1 MISNIQKLEQEFFQ
15 KINLFEERDKE
26 LILKA
31 YKISYEK
38 HLGQKRLSG
47 EDYITHPLSVALILL
62 DLKMDVSTISAA
74 LMHDILEDTE
84 TTEEEILK
92 IFNPTILKLIKG
104 VTKISAMRNSA
115 QFVSRG
121 YEDLRRFIFSIIDDL
136 RVLIIKLADRL
147 HNMRTL
153 QYQPPAKQIEIAKNT
168 LELYAP
174 LAARLGMEW
183 IKDELEDLALYYIDH
198 KSYQYI
204 KEAIAS
210 KKEDRKKYIES
221 IIDEIKAI
229 IEKEKLNNINI
240 EGRGKH
246 FYSIYRKLKFQ
257 NKNIDEIYDLMG
269 IRILAES
276 IRDCYTVLGIIHNLY
291 KPIPSRFK
299 DYIAFPKANLYQS
312 LHTTVIDNNG
322 KHIEVQIRTYEMDN
336 NAKYG
341 VAAHWMYKENISDE
355 KKIETELKIFSK
367 LKDWKQQDFS
377 DENLMENLKAE
388 ILSEQIFVY
397 TPRGDVVQLPKNATT
412 LDFAFAI
419 HTDIGLHCIGARV
432 NGKFVPIRKELKG
445 GEVVE
450 ILTSK
455 KQLPSIDWLEI
466 TKTRKAKS
474 KIRSFFREVDK
485 LNRNEK
491 IKLSSD
497 AAINVINSINTEKK
511 LDLSRSINSEKKSER
526 PNELKSEV
534 ENKNKVENLYENKY
548 IYVFGN
554 HNILYQFATCCN
566 PRPADKIVGY
576 ISISK
581 HSVVIHKA
589 QCKFIQRII
598 NEYGNSRI
606 VPVSWNDPFATFNRK
621 YKIESEENSTKI
633 ISEIVNAIDIGNL
646 HLKELNSTVKDLKT
660 VCFITVESKT
670 EESFQIFENQISQLE
685 DRLKLLRIN

>member
-1 MISNIQKLEQEFFQ
+1 MISQVQSLEQEFFQ
-15 KINLFEERDKE
+15 KIGIFDEKDKD

-31 YKISYEK
+31 YKVSYEK

-47 EDYITHPLSVALILL
+47 EDYITHPLSVAIILL
-62 DLKMDVSTISAA
+62 DLKMDVSTICAA

-92 IFNPTILKLIKG
+92 DFDPTILKLIKG

-115 QFVSRG
+115 QFVSKG

-153 QYQPPAKQIEIAKNT
+153 QFQPSSKQIEIAKNT
-168 LELYAP
+168 IELYAP
-174 LAARLGMEW
+174 LASRLGIEW
-183 IKDELEDLALYYIDH
+183 IKDELEDLSLYYLDY

-204 KEAIAS
+204 KSAVAS
-210 KKEDRKKYIES
+210 KKEDRQKYLDT
-221 IIDEIKAI
+221 IIQEIKAAI
-229 IEKEKLNNINI
+229 GKEDLQNIKI

-246 FYSIYRKLKFQ
+246 FYSIYRKLKNQ
-257 NKNIDEIYDLMG
+257 NKSIDEIYDLMG
-269 IRILAES
+269 IRILTDS

-367 LKDWKQQDFS
+367 LKDWKQKDFS

-397 TPRGDVVQLPKNATT
+397 TPKGDVVQLPKNATA

-419 HTDIGLHCIGARV
+419 HTEVGLHCIGARI
-432 NGKFVPIRKELKG
+432 NGRFVPIRKELKG

-474 KIRSFFREVDK
+474 KIRSFFKQVDQQNK
-485 LNRNEK
+485 KEK
-491 IKLSSD
+491 IKLSSE
-497 AAINVINSINTEKK
+497 AASNVINSIDTEKK
-511 LDLSRSINSEKKSER
+511 VDLSKTVVSES
-526 PNELKSEV
+526 
-534 ENKNKVENLYENKY
+534 KY
-548 IYVFGN
+548 VYIFGN
-554 HNILYQFATCCN
+554 HNIVYQFATCCK
-566 PRPADKIVGY
+566 PQPADKIVGF
-576 ISISK
+576 ISVAK
-581 HSVVIHKA
+581 HSVIIHKA
-589 QCKFIQRII
+589 QCRFIQKVL
-598 NEYGNSRI
+598 NEYGTSRI
-606 VPVSWNDPFATFNRK
+606 ISVSWNDPFATFSRK

-633 ISEIVNAIDIGNL
+633 IAEIVNSIDIANL
-646 HLKELNSTVKDLKT
+646 HLKELNSVVKDLKT
-660 VCFITVESKT
+660 TCFILVESKT
-670 EESFQIFENQISQLE
+670 EESFPIFESQILQLE
-685 DRLKLLRIN
+685 DRIKLSRIN

>member
-1 MISNIQKLEQEFFQ
+1 MISQVQGLEQEFFQ
-15 KINLFEERDKE
+15 KISIFDEKEKE

-31 YKISYEK
+31 YKVSYEK

-47 EDYITHPLSVALILL
+47 EDYIVHPLSVAIILL
-62 DLKMDVSTISAA
+62 DLKMDFNTICAA

-84 TTEEEILK
+84 TNEEEILK
-92 IFNPTILKLIKG
+92 DFDPTILKLIKG

-115 QFVSRG
+115 QFVSKG

-153 QYQPPAKQIEIAKNT
+153 QFQPPIKQQEIAKNT

-174 LAARLGMEW
+174 LASRLGIEW
-183 IKDELEDLALYYIDH
+183 IKDELEDLSLYYLDY

-204 KEAIAS
+204 KNAVSS
-210 KKEDRKKYIES
+210 KREDRIKYIDS
-221 IIDEIKAI
+221 IIQAIKTA
-229 IEKEKLNNINI
+229 IEKEGLENIKI

-246 FYSIYRKLKFQ
+246 FYSIYRKLKYQ

-269 IRILAES
+269 IRILTNS
-276 IRDCYTVLGIIHNLY
+276 IRECYTILGIIHNLY

-367 LKDWKQQDFS
+367 LKDWKQKDFS

-397 TPRGDVVQLPKNATT
+397 TPKGDVVQLPKNATA

-419 HTDIGLHCIGARV
+419 HTEVGLHCIGARI
-432 NGKFVPIRKELKG
+432 NGRFAPIRKGLKG

-474 KIRSFFREVDK
+474 KIRSFFKQIDQQNK
-485 LNRNEK
+485 KEK
-491 IKLSSD
+491 IKLSSE
-497 AAINVINSINTEKK
+497 AASNVINSIDTEKK
-511 LDLSRSINSEKKSER
+511 VDISKQGVS
-526 PNELKSEV
+526 
-534 ENKNKVENLYENKY
+534 ENKY
-548 IYVFGN
+548 VYIFGN
-554 HNILYQFATCCN
+554 HNILYQFATCCK
-566 PRPADKIVGY
+566 PQPADKIVGF
-576 ISISK
+576 ISVAK
-581 HSVVIHKA
+581 HSVIIHKA
-589 QCKFIQRII
+589 QCKFIQKVL
-598 NEYGNSRI
+598 NEYGSSRI
-606 VPVSWNDPFATFNRK
+606 ISVSWNDPFATFSRK

-633 ISEIVNAIDIGNL
+633 IAEIVNSIDIANL
-646 HLKELNSTVKDLKT
+646 HLKELNSVVKDSKT
-660 VCFITVESKT
+660 ICFILVESKT
-670 EESFQIFENQISQLE
+670 EEIFPIFENQLLQFE
-685 DRLKLLRIN
+685 DKIKLSRIN

>member
-1 MISNIQKLEQEFFQ
+1 MISQVQSLEQEFFQ
-15 KINLFEERDKE
+15 KIGIFDEKDKD

-31 YKISYEK
+31 YKVSYEK

-47 EDYITHPLSVALILL
+47 EDYITHPLSVAIILL
-62 DLKMDVSTISAA
+62 DLKMDVSTICAA

-92 IFNPTILKLIKG
+92 DFDPTILKLIKG

-115 QFVSRG
+115 QFVSKG

-153 QYQPPAKQIEIAKNT
+153 QFQPSSKQIEIAKNT
-168 LELYAP
+168 IELYAP
-174 LAARLGMEW
+174 LASRLGIEW
-183 IKDELEDLALYYIDH
+183 IKDELEDLSLYYLDY

-204 KEAIAS
+204 KSAVAS
-210 KKEDRKKYIES
+210 KKEDRQKYLDT
-221 IIDEIKAI
+221 IIQEIKAAI
-229 IEKEKLNNINI
+229 GKEDLQNIKI

-246 FYSIYRKLKFQ
+246 FYSIYRKIKNQ
-257 NKNIDEIYDLMG
+257 NKSIDEIYDLMG
-269 IRILAES
+269 IRILTDS

-367 LKDWKQQDFS
+367 LKDWKQKDFS

-397 TPRGDVVQLPKNATT
+397 TPKGDVVQLPKNATA

-419 HTDIGLHCIGARV
+419 HTEVGLHCIGARI
-432 NGKFVPIRKELKG
+432 NGRFVPIRKELKG

-474 KIRSFFREVDK
+474 KIRSFFKQVDQQNK
-485 LNRNEK
+485 KEK
-491 IKLSSD
+491 IKLSSE
-497 AAINVINSINTEKK
+497 AASNVINSIDTEKK
-511 LDLSRSINSEKKSER
+511 VALSKTVVSES
-526 PNELKSEV
+526 
-534 ENKNKVENLYENKY
+534 KY
-548 IYVFGN
+548 VYIFGN
-554 HNILYQFATCCN
+554 HNIVYQFATCCK
-566 PRPADKIVGY
+566 PQPADKIVGF
-576 ISISK
+576 ISVAK
-581 HSVVIHKA
+581 HSVIIHKA
-589 QCKFIQRII
+589 QCRFIQKVL
-598 NEYGNSRI
+598 NEYGTSRI
-606 VPVSWNDPFATFNRK
+606 ISVSWNDPFATFSRK

-633 ISEIVNAIDIGNL
+633 IAEIVNSIDIANL
-646 HLKELNSTVKDLKT
+646 HLKELNSVVKDLKT
-660 VCFITVESKT
+660 TCFILVE
-670 EESFQIFENQISQLE
+670 
-685 DRLKLLRIN
+685 